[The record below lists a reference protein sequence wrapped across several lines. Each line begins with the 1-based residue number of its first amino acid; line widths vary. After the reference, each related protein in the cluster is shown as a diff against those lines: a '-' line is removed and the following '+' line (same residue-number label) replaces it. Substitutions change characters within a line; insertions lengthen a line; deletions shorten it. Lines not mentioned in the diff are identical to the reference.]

1 MLEKELE
8 KKLVD
13 KVKRKGG
20 RAYKFISPGNSG
32 VPDRLV
38 VLPGGRVGFAEMK
51 KSPQEKPT
59 PLQKAQIRFLKKLG
73 CFAEVVDSE
82 KAIDDFIK
90 KLENRR
96 GADV

>member
-13 KVKRKGG
+13 KVKQKGG

-38 VLPGGRVGFAEMK
+38 VLPKGKVGFAEMK
-51 KSPQEKPT
+51 KSPSERPT
-59 PLQKAQIRFLKKLG
+59 ALQKAQIRFLNSLG
-73 CFAEVVDSE
+73 CFAQVVNSE
-82 KAIDDFIK
+82 EAIESF
-90 KLENRR
+90 LETLEKWGN
-96 GADV
+96 

>member
-20 RAYKFISPGNSG
+20 RAYKFISPGNAG
-32 VPDRLV
+32 APDRLV
-38 VLPGGRVGFAEMK
+38 ILPGGKVGFAEIK
-51 KSPQEKPT
+51 RSPEEEPT
-59 PLQKAQIRFLKKLG
+59 PLQKSQIRFLKKLG

-82 KAIDDFIK
+82 KLINEFIE
-90 KLENRR
+90 KLESWRDE
-96 GADV
+96 GV